1 MDFQIAFTNKEITPW
16 GGIALMKNQWFFKG
30 LQFENYTLDV
40 DSSVSTPN
48 GDQEWAIL
56 GYNPKKTVQEIISS
70 ADGVCCG
77 FIVKNR

>member
-48 GDQEWAIL
+48 GDQE
-56 GYNPKKTVQEIISS
+56 
-70 ADGVCCG
+70 
-77 FIVKNR
+77 